1 LPAGDYSLEIRDLVV
16 RHGPHTILN
25 GVSCAVRRGER
36 VAVLGASGAGKT
48 TLFRA
53 INGFATA
60 AEGSIVVDGP
70 DTTKLDATKLNVT
83 KLDVTKMDVTKMDV
97 TKLRGPELRELRS
110 RIAVIS
116 QRHDLVDNLSVH
128 QNVMAGALGRWTSW
142 HALRFLIWPSR
153 EELETARQALGRV
166 GLEHKLRSRTSKLSG
181 GEHQRVA
188 IARALVQHPILL
200 LADEPVASLDPALSQ
215 QILELL
221 CRLAEENHVT
231 LLCSLHQPQLA
242 EHYFER
248 IIELRGGEIVGER
261 RGEGRL
267 DSPELFPAL
276 GEGI

>member
-1 LPAGDYSLEIRDLVV
+1 LSGEDYSLEIRDLVV
-16 RHGPHTILN
+16 RYGRHSVLN

-48 TLFRA
+48 TLFRS
-53 INGFATA
+53 INGFAPA
-60 AEGSIVVDGP
+60 AEGSIRVDG
-70 DTTKLDATKLNVT
+70 V
-83 KLDVTKMDVTKMDV
+83 DVTNF
-97 TKLRGPELRELRS
+97 RGAALRELRS

-128 QNVMAGALGRWTSW
+128 QNVMAGALGRWSSA
-142 HALRFLIWPSR
+142 HALRFLMWPRRDELDMAR
-153 EELETARQALGRV
+153 EALKRV
-166 GLEHKLRSRTSKLSG
+166 GLEHKLRSRTSQLSG

-188 IARALVQHPILL
+188 IARALVQQPILL

-221 CRLAEENHVT
+221 CRLAQENHVT
-231 LLCSLHQPQLA
+231 LLCSLHQPHLA

-248 IIELRGGEIVGER
+248 VIEVRAGEITGER
-261 RGEGRL
+261 KGAGRL
-267 DSPELFPAL
+267 DSLELFPAL

>member
-1 LPAGDYSLEIRDLVV
+1 VV
-16 RHGPHTILN
+16 RYGSHTVLN

-53 INGFATA
+53 INGFAPA
-60 AEGSIVVDGP
+60 AEGCIVVDG
-70 DTTKLDATKLNVT
+70 V
-83 KLDVTKMDVTKMDV
+83 DV
-97 TKLRGPELRELRS
+97 TKLRGRALRELRS

-128 QNVMAGALGRWTSW
+128 QNVMAGALGRWSSL
-142 HALRFLIWPSR
+142 HALRFLAWPSR
-153 EELETARQALGRV
+153 EELETAREALARV
-166 GLEHKLRSRTSKLSG
+166 GLDKKLRSRTSALSG

-188 IARALVQHPILL
+188 IARALVQQPILM

-221 CRLAEENHVT
+221 CRLAEESHVT
-231 LLCSLHQPQLA
+231 LLCSLHQPHLA

-248 IIELRGGEIVGER
+248 IIELRDGEIVGER

>member
-1 LPAGDYSLEIRDLVV
+1 LYSLEIRDLVV
-16 RHGPHTILN
+16 RYGQHTVLN

-53 INGFATA
+53 INGFAAA
-60 AEGSIVVDGP
+60 AEGSIVVDGVE
-70 DTTKLDATKLNVT
+70 VT
-83 KLDVTKMDVTKMDV
+83 Q
-97 TKLRGPELRELRS
+97 LRGGALRELRS

-142 HALRFLIWPSR
+142 HALRFLIWPLR
-153 EELETARQALGRV
+153 EEIETAREALGRV
-166 GLEHKLRSRTSKLSG
+166 GLEHKLRSRTSELSG

-188 IARALVQHPILL
+188 IARALVQRPILL
-200 LADEPVASLDPALSQ
+200 LADEPVASLDPALSH

-231 LLCSLHQPQLA
+231 LLCSLHQPHLA
-242 EHYFER
+242 EHFFQR
-248 IIELRGGEIVGER
+248 IIELRAGQIVGER
-261 RGEGRL
+261 RGAGRL
-267 DSPELFPAL
+267 DAPELFPAV